1 MLRCGKVQKGDQERM
16 WVWCGREEGAATGP
30 WVLRG
35 SDKAEGAATAR
46 WHRSTCGGVFYVW
59 RSKLLDQAVS
69 EVGNDGLQRRG
80 RNRPAHRISLTYL
93 TD

>member
-1 MLRCGKVQKGDQERM
+1 MVLRCGKVQKGDQERM

-59 RSKLLDQAVS
+59 RSKLV
-69 EVGNDGLQRRG
+69 
-80 RNRPAHRISLTYL
+80 YL
-93 TD
+93 